1 MDTEDDQ
8 LDTEE
13 YQIVLRGPSG
23 ELMDAMVTLV
33 YEEDDSTRLELSF
46 GETHLSA
53 VAPDFFDAFAQVR
66 NTLWERKI
74 LPLCYGAS
82 RNVFP
87 SPMSRDMG
95 GGVKAYRLTLGQ
107 HAKREDLVFLFDTGP
122 DIEPVLPQEQEEF
135 YERWLASSKL
145 A

>member
-1 MDTEDDQ
+1 M
-8 LDTEE
+8 DTEE
-13 YQIVLRGPSG
+13 YQIVLRGFSG
-23 ELMDAMVTLV
+23 ELTDAVVTLV
-33 YEEDDSTRLELSF
+33 QEEDDSARLELSF
-46 GETHLSA
+46 GEIHLSA

-66 NTLWERKI
+66 RRLWERKI

-87 SPMSRDMG
+87 STMSRDMG

-122 DIEPVLPQEQEEF
+122 DIEPVTPEEQEEF
-135 YERWLASSKL
+135 YERWVASPRPPY

>member
-1 MDTEDDQ
+1 MDTDDNQ

-13 YQIVLRGPSG
+13 YRIVLRGASG
-23 ELMDAMVTLV
+23 ELTDAVVTLV
-33 YEEDDSTRLELSF
+33 VEEADLVRLELSF

-66 NTLWERKI
+66 SRLWEREI

-87 SPMSRDMG
+87 SAMARDMG
-95 GGVKAYRLTLGQ
+95 GGMKGNNILDSPG
-107 HAKREDLVFLFDTGP
+107 GP
-122 DIEPVLPQEQEEF
+122 
-135 YERWLASSKL
+135 W
-145 A
+145 

>member
-1 MDTEDDQ
+1 
-8 LDTEE
+8 LDTESDNEE
-13 YQIVLRGPSG
+13 YEIVLRGPSG
-23 ELMDAMVTLV
+23 ELMDATVTLV
-33 YEEDDSTRLELSF
+33 DEESETETARLELRF

-53 VAPDFFDAFAQVR
+53 VATDFFDAFAQVR
-66 NTLWERKI
+66 RELWERKI

-95 GGVKAYRLTLGQ
+95 GGGMAYRLALGR
-107 HAKREDLVFLFDTGP
+107 HAMRDDLVFIFDTGP

-135 YERWLASSKL
+135 YERWLASSKH